1 MQYCGISTI
10 CFGIYS
16 NQILLYGILTSNKGV
31 QKMIVL
37 QFVFEQLMEI
47 AKRSLTQTSYKSAF
61 QPDVRKLKLKSQTG
75 NK

>member
-1 MQYCGISTI
+1 
-10 CFGIYS
+10 
-16 NQILLYGILTSNKGV
+16 
-31 QKMIVL
+31 MIVL

-47 AKRSLTQTSYKSAF
+47 AKRSLTQTSYKSEF

>member
-1 MQYCGISTI
+1 
-10 CFGIYS
+10 
-16 NQILLYGILTSNKGV
+16 
-31 QKMIVL
+31 MIVL